1 MEYFLLVLIGPMGL
15 GSLYALRQEVGLEP
29 GGIRS
34 ALKHLIDGELIRRE
48 DEGKRRRRDM
58 TLTPDGFAVLA
69 NSWRS
74 CLLMDVDSE
83 SVLRAASVA
92 WVMDG
97 PRTAAAYLYEVG
109 KVRQEQAERM
119 NCESEYLERSQKGPT
134 SSYCW
139 MRAALEAHRRKA
151 EGEAFVSMS
160 RSIEERFRN
169 DASNATHSAATSE

>member
-1 MEYFLLVLIGPMGL
+1 ME
-15 GSLYALRQEVGLEP
+15 
-29 GGIRS
+29 
-34 ALKHLIDGELIRRE
+34 
-48 DEGKRRRRDM
+48 
-58 TLTPDGFAVLA
+58 
-69 NSWRS
+69 
-74 CLLMDVDSE
+74 VDSE
-83 SVLRAASVA
+83 AVLRAAFVS

-97 PRTAAAYLYEVG
+97 PRAAAGYLYEVG

-119 NCESEYLERSQKGPT
+119 NCESEYLERSQKGPA
-134 SSYCW
+134 SSYRW